1 MHIASGKTYVEFFK
15 NQFWGLY
22 YHCVK
27 YRNFHLTSWYE
38 NFMEKHI
45 FLHSFKRFARN
56 YEETAFPRNFHTR
69 KLGEITVFYAVY
81 LI

>member
-27 YRNFHLTSWYE
+27 YRNFHLTSWYG
-38 NFMEKHI
+38 NFVEKHVFCI
-45 FLHSFKRFARN
+45 VPSD
-56 YEETAFPRNFHTR
+56 EETAFPRNFHTR
-69 KLGEITVFYAVY
+69 KLGEITLFYAVY